1 MDTQLNG
8 TYVPI
13 KNQELRYFAIM
24 EKVAG
29 LNWAIAKTIKMM
41 RESKGWTQV
50 QLAGFAG
57 LSDVYIA
64 KLEQGVRGDS
74 INALVQIAA
83 ALGIRPSELMLNI
96 ETELANK
103 PQRPKTVQGRPQQGR
118 KSVRKKM

>member
-1 MDTQLNG
+1 
-8 TYVPI
+8 
-13 KNQELRYFAIM
+13 M

-29 LNWAIAKTIKMM
+29 LNWAIAKTIKDI
-41 RESKGWTQV
+41 RESKGWTQA

-83 ALGIRPSELMLNI
+83 ATDTAFSELARAI
-96 ETELANK
+96 EVELAAGPQK
-103 PQRPKTVQGRPQQGR
+103 PDGIQGRPPRQ
-118 KSVRKKM
+118 KSKGQS

>member
-1 MDTQLNG
+1 
-8 TYVPI
+8 
-13 KNQELRYFAIM
+13 M

-29 LNWAIAKTIKMM
+29 LNWAIAKTIKEI
-41 RESKGWTQV
+41 RESKGWTQA

-83 ALGIRPSELMLNI
+83 ATDTAFSELARVI
-96 ETELANK
+96 ETELAAGPQK
-103 PQRPKTVQGRPQQGR
+103 PDGIQGRPPRQKNKGQ
-118 KSVRKKM
+118 S

>member
-1 MDTQLNG
+1 
-8 TYVPI
+8 
-13 KNQELRYFAIM
+13 M

-29 LNWAIAKTIKMM
+29 LNWAIAKTIKEI
-41 RESKGWTQV
+41 RESKGWTQA

-83 ALGIRPSELMLNI
+83 ATGITFADLARAI
-96 ETELANK
+96 EAELAAGPQK
-103 PQRPKTVQGRPQQGR
+103 PQNSKGRPRQQT
-118 KSVRKKM
+118 